1 MELEQVINDYN
12 SLMEKK
18 NLIGRLHHH
27 KGELFLGSVEQLN
40 YGTYQCR
47 LMKGTQ
53 AEMVNTVK
61 CMMKAMIFEVGE

>member
-1 MELEQVINDYN
+1 MQLEQLINDYN
-12 SLMEKK
+12 GLMTKK
-18 NLIGRLHHH
+18 NLNGRLFHRN
-27 KGELFLGSVEQLN
+27 GELFLGSVAQLN